1 MATLVT
7 AVPISTDQRPSV
19 PLFSFNA
26 GGVTMGHA
34 EASHVLQH
42 ALKAAFPLADSSRWS
57 MHSLRIGAATALMK
71 AGASME
77 LIQALCRWRSPK
89 SVNIY
94 ARLGA
99 RDYGT
104 WLLRAQTQ
112 HADSSTT
119 RNLPRFDYD
128 GIIEAL
134 SGAVDAFDGNNRN
147 A

>member
-1 MATLVT
+1 MQLLHAFKCATSNNTATCPWSATLG
-7 AVPISTDQRPSV
+7 S
-19 PLFSFNA
+19 SFNHGRHDVR
-26 GGVTMGHA
+26 GGYGTTITPLGSHTRRGTF
-34 EASHVLQH
+34 ASIRNKNIPASLGTSSND
-42 ALKAAFPLADSSRWS
+42 AA
-57 MHSLRIGAATALMK
+57 
-71 AGASME
+71 
-77 LIQALCRWRSPK
+77 K

-128 GIIEAL
+128 GIIDAL